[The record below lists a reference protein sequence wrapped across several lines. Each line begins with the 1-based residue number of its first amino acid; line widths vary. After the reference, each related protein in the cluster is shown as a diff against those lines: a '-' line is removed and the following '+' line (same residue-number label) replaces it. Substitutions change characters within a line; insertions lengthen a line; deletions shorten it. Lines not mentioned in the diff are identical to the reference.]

1 MSRTADWKMD
11 SDSQRIKFEE
21 PTLDLGLDP
30 QMAEQIRRRRPTPA
44 ILMIPHQ
51 QFSGISDEKKTTVCQ
66 VQPSKVSSHKEKQRS
81 FPISDTMTEIQES
94 EPGDDEP
101 DTANCTGNQRGA
113 RSLGENS
120 LSLQRGQDTA

>member
-51 QFSGISDEKKTTVCQ
+51 QFSGVSGNHTVHLLNDEKKTTVCQ
-66 VQPSKVSSHKEKQRS
+66 VQPSKVSSHKEERRS
-81 FPISDTMTEIQES
+81 FPISDTMT
-94 EPGDDEP
+94 
-101 DTANCTGNQRGA
+101 A
-113 RSLGENS
+113 
-120 LSLQRGQDTA
+120 

>member
-1 MSRTADWKMD
+1 MSRTADLKMD
-11 SDSQRIKFEE
+11 SDSQSIKFEE

-51 QFSGISDEKKTTVCQ
+51 QFSAISDEKTTVCQ
-66 VQPSKVSSHKEKQRS
+66 VQPSKVSSHKEKRRS

-94 EPGDDEP
+94 EPGNDEP
-101 DTANCTGNQRGA
+101 DSESCRGNQSA
-113 RSLGENS
+113 ECSHGENS
-120 LSLQRGQDTA
+120 LSLQRKQDAA